1 MNVFKRI
8 VAIFAVLAISMTVL
22 SSCNTRQP
30 ITITKKEKSDK
41 VARQNGIVIWGSS
54 LGFSAYGDNFVN
66 KLLDH
71 MMSDECFIPVENL
84 SVPKESTK
92 TILARAGLN
101 KILVAKDVKLPAGL
115 EQKEITFVASLSF
128 NVFKIEV

>member
-71 MMSDECFIPVENL
+71 MMSDEYV
-84 SVPKESTK
+84 ST
-92 TILARAGLN
+92 
-101 KILVAKDVKLPAGL
+101 
-115 EQKEITFVASLSF
+115 
-128 NVFKIEV
+128 